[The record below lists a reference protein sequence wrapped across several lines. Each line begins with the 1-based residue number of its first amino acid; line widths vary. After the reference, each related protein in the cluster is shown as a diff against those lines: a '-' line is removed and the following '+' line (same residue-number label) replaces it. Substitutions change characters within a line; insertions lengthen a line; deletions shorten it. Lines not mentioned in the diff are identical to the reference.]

1 MGTDQLH
8 KMAYHDTVERFHILT
23 HVLFVWA
30 QNVENAEESLWL
42 KFFYNA
48 GMVFFCEMIVDVIKH
63 SFLAKFNEVKPA
75 TYSQFLQA
83 LCTQTLNSQSHEVH
97 KTMAFV
103 PLAPACV
110 VMRILFPVYA
120 SCIPEGPFWWKW
132 PVMMLLG
139 GGTYAALFLLKI
151 VIGLSL
157 QIHARWYLKRHP
169 WKAPHPHH
177 E

>member
-8 KMAYHDTVERFHILT
+8 KMAYSDTVERFHIMT

-30 QNVENAEESLWL
+30 QNLLNGEDSLWL

-48 GMVFFCEMIVDVIKH
+48 GMVYLCEVLVDVIKH

-75 TYSQFLQA
+75 AYSEFLQA
-83 LCTQTLNSQSHEVH
+83 LCSQTLNSQSHEVH
-97 KTMAFV
+97 KTLSFV

-110 VMRILFPVYA
+110 VIRILLPVYA
-120 SCIPEGPFWWKW
+120 SCIPEGPIWWRW
-132 PVMMLLG
+132 PCMVLLG
-139 GGTYAALFLLKI
+139 GLTYMVL
-151 VIGLSL
+151 VIFKVVVGLGL
-157 QIHARWYLKRHP
+157 QYHAKWYLNRHP
-169 WKAPHPHH
+169 WTAPHPHY